1 MMADDQGGVV
11 ALGQRTADAEKADGA
26 RMEALQNPKL
36 PDLIGRIACSREL
49 PCSKSIL
56 VHDPGKDGL
65 QKVVPGFQE
74 G

>member
-49 PCSKSIL
+49 PCSS
-56 VHDPGKDGL
+56 P
-65 QKVVPGFQE
+65 KVY
-74 G
+74 